1 MICKY
6 ITDNLKSTQL
16 ILNLNKPIH
25 FNIVLISFKIF
36 QNIYELAKLN
46 NIFTLVLDIKYN
58 FFLNYYVLHPQNS
71 KFSDKYLWKTI
82 VRLPF
87 VISPIDLFCYS

>member
-46 NIFTLVLDIKYN
+46 NIFTLVLDIKYKKKKLIIMFYILKILN
-58 FFLNYYVLHPQNS
+58 FQKNIYGKL
-71 KFSDKYLWKTI
+71 
-82 VRLPF
+82 
-87 VISPIDLFCYS
+87 

>member
-46 NIFTLVLDIKYN
+46 NIFTLVLDIKYKKKN
-58 FFLNYYVLHPQNS
+58 
-71 KFSDKYLWKTI
+71 
-82 VRLPF
+82 
-87 VISPIDLFCYS
+87 

>member
-46 NIFTLVLDIKYN
+46 NIFTLVLDIKYKKKKLIIMFYILKIIN
-58 FFLNYYVLHPQNS
+58 FQKNIYGKL
-71 KFSDKYLWKTI
+71 
-82 VRLPF
+82 
-87 VISPIDLFCYS
+87 

>member
-46 NIFTLVLDIKYN
+46 NIFTLVLDIKYKKILIIMFYILKILN
-58 FFLNYYVLHPQNS
+58 FQKNIYGKL
-71 KFSDKYLWKTI
+71 
-82 VRLPF
+82 
-87 VISPIDLFCYS
+87 